1 MNLTNARGETIRPY
15 MLTDEQA
22 NLVSQA
28 CEHLSYCYKQN
39 LNTQDANM
47 LKAMAVLFFNK
58 E

>member
-1 MNLTNARGETIRPY
+1 